1 MKNFK
6 TSLHVLLSFVSIL
19 GFLGGWATLA
29 HSRKPIQNT
38 SGNPATQAL
47 DPLPPLAP
55 LPAMGST
62 SSNSSAGLLSI
73 APQQQQPSR
82 LRSSRPFLT
91 TSGS

>member
-1 MKNFK
+1 MKNAK
-6 TSLHVLLSFVSIL
+6 TSLHILLTAASLL

-38 SGNPATQAL
+38 ASAGSSTAL

-55 LPAMGST
+55 LPAIDGST
-62 SSNSSAGLLSI
+62 ANNNGSGLFSI
-73 APQQQQPSR
+73 APQQPPSR
-82 LRSSRPFLT
+82 IRSARPLFT

>member
-29 HSRKPIQNT
+29 
-38 SGNPATQAL
+38 
-47 DPLPPLAP
+47 
-55 LPAMGST
+55 
-62 SSNSSAGLLSI
+62 GLLSI